1 MKNNETGSTQP
12 MLPPPVQLFE
22 YLLGFMK
29 SQAIHVA
36 AKLKIAD
43 QLKNGPKPVEEIAD
57 AVNVDRDTLYRLL
70 RALAG
75 MGVFSEQEDR
85 IFGLTP
91 MASALLSDIPGS
103 LQPFAVMIG
112 DRSWWGSWGDLF
124 YSVKTGESAID
135 HLLGMTFNDYLE
147 KHPDISKVLNE
158 VMTSV
163 SDVSNPAI
171 VGSYDF
177 SKFGTVVDVGGGQG
191 SLVTAVLKGNP
202 KLHGILFDHPRV
214 VESVEAMNADLGG
227 RLEIIGGDFFKE
239 VPVDGDVYVLKQ
251 IIHNWD
257 DDQAVRILQN
267 CRQAMKSEGR
277 LLVIEGLIEP
287 GSEASI
293 TKLFDLHM
301 LATASGGRERTE
313 SEYCLLFEAAGFG
326 LSKIIPTP
334 SSYSII
340 EGHPK

>member
-1 MKNNETGSTQP
+1 MESPNTQP
-12 MLPPPVQLFE
+12 MIPPPAQLFG

-43 QLKNGPKPVEEIAD
+43 KLKDGPKPIEELAD
-57 AVNVDRDTLYRLL
+57 AANVDRETLYRLL

-75 MGVFSEQEDR
+75 ICIFCEKEDGVFD
-85 IFGLTP
+85 LTP
-91 MASALLSDIPGS
+91 MASALLSDVPGS
-103 LQPFAVMIG
+103 LRPFAVMIG
-112 DRSWWGSWGDLF
+112 DRSWWNSWGELF
-124 YSVKTGESAID
+124 YSVQTGNSAID
-135 HLLGMTFNDYLE
+135 HVLGMTFNEYLE
-147 KHPDISKVLNE
+147 KHPDISQVLSE

-163 SDVSNPAI
+163 SQVSNPAI

-177 SKFGTVVDVGGGQG
+177 SKFKTVVDVGGGQG
-191 SLVTAVLKGNP
+191 SLLSAILKEHP
-202 KLHGILFDHPRV
+202 KLKGILFDHPRV
-214 VESVEAMNADLGG
+214 VESVEALDDDLEG
-227 RLEIIGGDFFKE
+227 RLEIIGGDFFE
-239 VPVDGDVYVLKQ
+239 AIPEGVEVYVLKQ

-257 DDQAVRILQN
+257 DYKAIRILKN
-267 CRQAMKSEGR
+267 CSKGIKSNGR

-287 GSEASI
+287 GPEASV

-313 SEYCLLFEAAGFG
+313 SEYRLLFEAAGFG
-326 LSKIIPTP
+326 LSSVIRTP
-334 SSYSII
+334 SSYAII